1 MGITTNDRRKKPFEG
16 IRKYCFESRDTVI
29 GTLSKLQSGHLQIPY
44 TESLAER
51 YIIVNQRSEA
61 LSSMALTAI
70 IGNLFPEGIDD
81 VAEIRKLV
89 LSANKQAED
98 IHELFNLICYTEFKD
113 K

>member
-1 MGITTNDRRKKPFEG
+1 
-16 IRKYCFESRDTVI
+16 
-29 GTLSKLQSGHLQIPY
+29 
-44 TESLAER
+44 
-51 YIIVNQRSEA
+51 
-61 LSSMALTAI
+61 MALTAI

-89 LSANKQAED
+89 LSANEQAED